1 MYNLA
6 FFICFGVSFMT
17 LSAVSYEGFVAVRLR
32 VRYNALFSSTRVVK
46 YVLIIWNVN
55 VLLTA
60 LKWAAIV
67 SVVEKIHMMVS

>member
-1 MYNLA
+1 MN
-6 FFICFGVSFMT
+6 
-17 LSAVSYEGFVAVRLR
+17 
-32 VRYNALFSSTRVVK
+32 

-55 VLLTA
+55 ALLTA